1 MTFPRRTLAALAFC
15 LAAALPAGA
24 QVARTP
30 EPAPAA
36 AATPV
41 PAPAPGPRVAL
52 ETNQGRI
59 VLELYPRQ
67 APRTVANFLAYA
79 RAGHYNGT
87 VFHRAIAGVLVQGG
101 GFTVDLQPKPERA
114 PVPNEATNGLRNTRG
129 TVAAARRPSVAG
141 SAGAQF
147 FINLRDNPAFDRH
160 ADAPDAATGYAVFGR
175 VIDGLDVA
183 DRIAAL
189 PTAAHA
195 PFAADVPV
203 VPVVIE
209 RTDLLT
215 P

>member
-1 MTFPRRTLAALAFC
+1 
-15 LAAALPAGA
+15 
-24 QVARTP
+24 
-30 EPAPAA
+30 
-36 AATPV
+36 
-41 PAPAPGPRVAL
+41 VAL

-114 PVPNEATNGLRNTRG
+114 PVANEATNGLRNTRG

-147 FINLRDNPAFDRH
+147 FINLADNHGFDRR
-160 ADAPDAATGYAVFGR
+160 ADAPDEATGYAVFGR
-175 VIDGLDVA
+175 VIDGLEVA

-189 PTAAHA
+189 PTAPRA
-195 PFAADVPV
+195 PFAADVPL

-209 RTDLLT
+209 RTDLLN